1 MKSKNVL
8 DLIKSN
14 NLIIPNVLLKYKSD
28 LKINE
33 KELLLLAYLIDK
45 EDMIPFDINLFST
58 ELFMDV
64 NELMN
69 IISSLCD
76 KNLIKMVVEKVNN
89 VIKEFL
95 DISLLYNKLLLF
107 VLNEDEEA
115 KEDIKSNVYSIIEKE
130 FGRTLSPI
138 EYETIKLWLDKGINE
153 DLIVEALKEAILNGV
168 HNLKYIDKIIYE
180 WNRLGYK
187 KPSDIKSKKKVSDE
201 VIQVFD
207 YDWLKDNE

>member
-8 DLIKSN
+8 DLIKNN

-64 NELMN
+64 SELMN

-107 VLNEDEEA
+107 VLNEDEEV
-115 KEDIKSNVYSIIEKE
+115 KEEKSNIYSIIEKE

-153 DLIVEALKEAILNGV
+153 DLINEALKEAILNGV

-187 KPSDIKSKKKVSDE
+187 KPSDIKNKKKASEE